1 MIPVEQYNLV
11 GLTEYLDQFNGCH
24 SHVYKDVLTI
34 HVCGATFTKS
44 IIHCKQNGLTYVIL

>member
-1 MIPVEQYNLV
+1 MMSVEQYDLV

-24 SHVYKDVLTI
+24 SHVDEDVLTI
-34 HVCGATFTKS
+34 HVCGATFTKG